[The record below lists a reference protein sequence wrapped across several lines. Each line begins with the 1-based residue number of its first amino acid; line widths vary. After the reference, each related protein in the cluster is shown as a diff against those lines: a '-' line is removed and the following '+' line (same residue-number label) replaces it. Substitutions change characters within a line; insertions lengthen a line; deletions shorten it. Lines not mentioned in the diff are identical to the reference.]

1 MCACRRHLS
10 LELSLGIVFFT
21 NIVLSLAA
29 LTYIVSGI
37 NTDIFT
43 WAKDYLAALKDDD
56 SAVNT
61 KASTHIHFNSCLS
74 PHATAMLRFCM
85 YCSLLSPCVCAMLC
99 FLALCLASSNAVCHF
114 AWSLQCTFINSLPS
128 VFTQCCNAAHS
139 LFIRVRQQK

>member
-1 MCACRRHLS
+1 MS

-43 WAKDYLAALKDDD
+43 WAKDYLATLKDDD

-61 KASTHIHFNSCLS
+61 KACTHTPTL
-74 PHATAMLRFCM
+74 TA
-85 YCSLLSPCVCAMLC
+85 V
-99 FLALCLASSNAVCHF
+99 
-114 AWSLQCTFINSLPS
+114 
-128 VFTQCCNAAHS
+128 
-139 LFIRVRQQK
+139 

>member
-1 MCACRRHLS
+1 MCARRRHLS

-61 KASTHIHFNSCLS
+61 KACTHTHRLIQLLVTSCFEL
-74 PHATAMLRFCM
+74 
-85 YCSLLSPCVCAMLC
+85 CSDFART
-99 FLALCLASSNAVCHF
+99 ALC
-114 AWSLQCTFINSLPS
+114 
-128 VFTQCCNAAHS
+128 
-139 LFIRVRQQK
+139 